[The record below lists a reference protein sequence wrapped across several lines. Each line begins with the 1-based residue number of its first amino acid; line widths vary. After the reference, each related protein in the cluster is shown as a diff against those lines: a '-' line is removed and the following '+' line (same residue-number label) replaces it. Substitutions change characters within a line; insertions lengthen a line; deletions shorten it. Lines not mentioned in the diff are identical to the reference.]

1 MNTLLN
7 ADETILKDGPANL
20 QRGAETVGGK
30 VYLTSRRLVFE
41 AHKFNLQRGA
51 TEIPLGDI
59 SSVARCWT
67 KFLNLIPV
75 LPNSLAVTT
84 TQGEEYRFV
93 LFGRDA
99 WEEAI
104 SRAKAA

>member
-1 MNTLLN
+1 MNTPLN
-7 ADETILKDGPANL
+7 ADEIILKDGPANL

-30 VYLTSRRLVFE
+30 VYLTSRWLVFE

-51 TEIPLGDI
+51 TEIPLSDI
-59 SSVARCWT
+59 LSIAKCWT

-84 TQGEEYRFV
+84 NQGQEYRFV

-104 SRAKAA
+104 SGAKGA